1 MTLKD
6 WFIKAQAEHF
16 ALGAFNVANLET
28 LKAVVNAAT
37 KLHSPV
43 IVEASP
49 GEINYL
55 GGKNLIS
62 LVKNIRQE
70 TNLPIFTNLDHSP
83 DSPSAEQGLAWGFN
97 LIHLDNSHLPFEENL
112 KDTQSF
118 TQKAHQQNILV
129 EGEFDTVT
137 GSSSPHPNQDSQNLL
152 SQSSFTDPLKAQQFV
167 AATEIDTLAISIGN
181 IHGLY
186 QKPIIL
192 NLELLEQIR
201 QKVNCFFSLHGGS
214 GTQNDQIKAAIDLGI
229 VKININTELRLAFH
243 ESLETT
249 LRQSQEIAIYKI
261 MPDVITAVQ
270 KVVETKINLFGS
282 ANKIT

>member
-1 MTLKD
+1 MMTLKD
-6 WFIKAQAEHF
+6 WFTRAQTEHF

-28 LKAVVNAAT
+28 LKAIVGAAT

-43 IVEASP
+43 IVESSP

-62 LVKNIRQE
+62 LVKNIREE

-83 DSPSAEQGLAWGFN
+83 DIPSAEQGIAWGFD

-112 KDTQSF
+112 RNTQIF
-118 TQKAHQQNILV
+118 TQKAHQQNILI
-129 EGEFDTVT
+129 EGEFDTIT
-137 GSSSPHPNQDSQNLL
+137 GSSSLHQNQAIQMN
-152 SQSSFTDPLKAQQFV
+152 FTDPLKAQQFV
-167 AATEIDTLAISIGN
+167 AATEIDTLAVSIGN
-181 IHGLY
+181 IHGVY

-192 NLELLEQIR
+192 NLELLQQIR

-214 GTQNDQIKAAIDLGI
+214 GTQNDQLKAAIDFGV
-229 VKININTELRLAFH
+229 VKININTELRLAFR

-249 LRQSQEIAIYKI
+249 LRQNQEVAIYKI

-270 KVVETKINLFGS
+270 KVVEEKINLFGS
-282 ANKIT
+282 ANKAI